1 MEIPMSTKTKKIV
14 AAVLA
19 IILSIAGAAYKF
31 FDSDPKTNPDYVATY
46 STVKEQVEIIKNAG
60 DESTTNEVKT
70 VAE

>member
-1 MEIPMSTKTKKIV
+1 MSTKTKKIV

-19 IILSIAGAAYKF
+19 IILSVAGAAYKF
-31 FDSDPKTNPDYVATY
+31 FDADPTTNPDYVATY